1 MTTPLI
7 LAYVGMAV
15 MLTLSCTGS
24 AIGVTMGGNTTI
36 AALKKKPEIFG
47 KSMLLCVL
55 PSTQGLYGFAA
66 FFLMLSSLGGM
77 EDASQV
83 LTMNQGLAM
92 CAAGLALGFVG
103 LWSAIKQAS
112 LVCNGINEMSN
123 GNEPF
128 RKRKDTARLYETAS
142 EIPVQSHCFI
152 YLLKVEGEDVGTGKA
167 DELEVFGNRKAD
179 GLQRVIRSTVC
190 QAGSVVVLAEMT

>member
-92 CAAGLALGFVG
+92 CAA
-103 LWSAIKQAS
+103 QAS

-123 GNEPF
+123 GNDVFSKTMILAVFPE
-128 RKRKDTARLYETAS
+128 LYAILS
-142 EIPVQSHCFI
+142 FACAF
-152 YLLKVEGEDVGTGKA
+152 
-167 DELEVFGNRKAD
+167 
-179 GLQRVIRSTVC
+179 
-190 QAGSVVVLAEMT
+190 LALP

>member
-123 GNEPF
+123 GSDVFSKTMILAVFPE
-128 RKRKDTARLYETAS
+128 LYA
-142 EIPVQSHCFI
+142 I
-152 YLLKVEGEDVGTGKA
+152 
-167 DELEVFGNRKAD
+167 
-179 GLQRVIRSTVC
+179 
-190 QAGSVVVLAEMT
+190 LAFACAFLALP